1 MVEVDGLAAYPAS
14 VAEDSMSALE
24 NMTDE
29 TKTLRRELTFM
40 GNLIAVLGLLVIG
53 YSLAP
58 ATIRTVLHGWIL
70 IVIGI
75 MQLILGYYFQT
86 TGSSATIRTVL
97 ARSTDSG
104 RYR

>member
-1 MVEVDGLAAYPAS
+1 
-14 VAEDSMSALE
+14 MSKLVK
-24 NMTDE
+24 MTGDI
-29 TKTLRRELTFM
+29 KTPRRALTFM

-53 YSLAP
+53 YPLAP